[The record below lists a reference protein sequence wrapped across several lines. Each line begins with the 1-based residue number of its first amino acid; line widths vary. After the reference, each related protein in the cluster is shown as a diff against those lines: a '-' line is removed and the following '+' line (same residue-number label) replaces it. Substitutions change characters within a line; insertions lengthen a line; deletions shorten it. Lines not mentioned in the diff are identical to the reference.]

1 MKSAFIR
8 LSTIKEV
15 QEFIKIVSRLDFE
28 VDLKQGRYRVPATSL
43 MGIFALDLGELIKLE
58 FDAEKSGDRKSTRL
72 NSSHTTVSRMPS
84 SA

>member
-15 QEFIKIVSRLDFE
+15 QDFIKIVSGLDFE

-58 FDAEKSGDRKSTRL
+58 FDAEKSGVVTRFFAPFIVEE
-72 NSSHTTVSRMPS
+72 SK
-84 SA
+84 

>member
-15 QEFIKIVSRLDFE
+15 QDFIKIVSGLDFE

-43 MGIFALDLGELIKLE
+43 MGIFALDLGELIK
-58 FDAEKSGDRKSTRL
+58 FTIWEK
-72 NSSHTTVSRMPS
+72 VSRQ
-84 SA
+84 ANIL

>member
-1 MKSAFIR
+1 MKSTFIR

-43 MGIFALDLGELIKLE
+43 MGIFALDLGELKLE
-58 FDAEKSGDRKSTRL
+58 FDAEKSGVVTRFFAPFIVEE
-72 NSSHTTVSRMPS
+72 SK
-84 SA
+84 

>member
-15 QEFIKIVSRLDFE
+15 QDFIKIVSGLDFE

-43 MGIFALDLGELIKLE
+43 MGIFALNLGELIKLE
-58 FDAEKSGDRKSTRL
+58 FDAEKSGVVTHFFAPFIVEESK
-72 NSSHTTVSRMPS
+72 
-84 SA
+84 

>member
-1 MKSAFIR
+1 LKSAFIR

-58 FDAEKSGDRKSTRL
+58 FDAEKSGVVTRFFAHFIVEE
-72 NSSHTTVSRMPS
+72 SK
-84 SA
+84 

>member
-1 MKSAFIR
+1 MKSTFIR

-58 FDAEKSGDRKSTRL
+58 FDAEKSGVVTCFFAPFIVEESK
-72 NSSHTTVSRMPS
+72 
-84 SA
+84 

>member
-58 FDAEKSGDRKSTRL
+58 FDAEKSGVGTHVYVDYIMEESK
-72 NSSHTTVSRMPS
+72 
-84 SA
+84 

>member
-43 MGIFALDLGELIKLE
+43 MGIFALDLGELIK
-58 FDAEKSGDRKSTRL
+58 F
-72 NSSHTTVSRMPS
+72 
-84 SA
+84 

>member
-1 MKSAFIR
+1 MKSTFIR

-43 MGIFALDLGELIKLE
+43 MGIFALNLGELIKLE
-58 FDAEKSGDRKSTRL
+58 FDAEKSGVVTRFFAPFIVEE
-72 NSSHTTVSRMPS
+72 NK
-84 SA
+84 